1 MVSPETAA
9 GYVIPSVTL
18 LSHLRILVEVN
29 KSPTLVPYPSQIQT
43 SPSSFGSDAPMLS
56 SESPRGGR
64 RKAQKEK
71 ESMARVRLEVERL
84 KLEMSALGTRSGS
97 SSQVEAL
104 QKKIDDLSAENSR
117 LHRALAGH
125 DHPPAYV

>member
-1 MVSPETAA
+1 
-9 GYVIPSVTL
+9 
-18 LSHLRILVEVN
+18 
-29 KSPTLVPYPSQIQT
+29 
-43 SPSSFGSDAPMLS
+43 
-56 SESPRGGR
+56 
-64 RKAQKEK
+64 
-71 ESMARVRLEVERL
+71 MARVRLEVERL

-104 QKKIDDLSAENSR
+104 QRKIDDLSAENSR